1 MCCFP
6 FLYTIS
12 QSLLFPSKK
21 LLPVIRICRI
31 QRCRRVIACHTVL
44 GYEGSDVSIR
54 VFVEQAVVSHAET
67 DYHVQVGM
75 CFVQQTGLQ
84 NRVAHGGADTFTLCG
99 DAHRCFGLTGYLAD
113 DRVSFEAV
121 GTEDAGK
128 DTGFADEADAVGN
141 ADAVRTYFPGKL
153 HDFLHAGPLAVAFVF
168 HFRTGN
174 HNLAVAPLVVT
185 LQCPLAVFLFQVI
198 CRTEIRVGAVFVF
211 AVLCAAVHTGRYCSF
226 FHKGVYN
233 WLN

>member
-31 QRCRRVIACHTVL
+31 QCCRRVIACHTVL
-44 GYEGSDVSIR
+44 GHEGGDVGIR

-84 NRVAHGGADTFTLCG
+84 NRVAALLPFIKAIVDVVLRSKKTIESVISEYSKVNMSIDKEPWVRILWEPKTQTMIMINPKFAWEL
-99 DAHRCFGLTGYLAD
+99 LIYMYD
-113 DRVSFEAV
+113 DKLLKKSELNDLIKKYA
-121 GTEDAGK
+121 GGK
-128 DTGFADEADAVGN
+128 DIELEDVEK
-141 ADAVRTYFPGKL
+141 KL
-153 HDFLHAGPLAVAFVF
+153 KQLL
-168 HFRTGN
+168 
-174 HNLAVAPLVVT
+174 
-185 LQCPLAVFLFQVI
+185 
-198 CRTEIRVGAVFVF
+198 E
-211 AVLCAAVHTGRYCSF
+211 
-226 FHKGVYN
+226 
-233 WLN
+233 

>member
-31 QRCRRVIACHTVL
+31 QCCRRVIACHTVL
-44 GYEGSDVSIR
+44 GHEGGDVGIR

-84 NRVAHGGADTFTLCG
+84 NRVAHGGTDAFTLCG
-99 DAHRCFGLTGYLAD
+99 DTHRRFGLTGYLAD
-113 DRVSFEAV
+113 DRVSLEAV
-121 GTEDAGK
+121 GTEDTGK
-128 DTGFADEADAVGN
+128 DTGFTDEADAVGN
-141 ADAVRTYFPGKL
+141 ADAVRTDFPGKF
-153 HDFLHAGPLAVAFVF
+153 HDFLHAGPLAVALRILLP
-168 HFRTGN
+168 HW
-174 HNLAVAPLVVT
+174 
-185 LQCPLAVFLFQVI
+185 Q
-198 CRTEIRVGAVFVF
+198 
-211 AVLCAAVHTGRYCSF
+211 S
-226 FHKGVYN
+226 
-233 WLN
+233 